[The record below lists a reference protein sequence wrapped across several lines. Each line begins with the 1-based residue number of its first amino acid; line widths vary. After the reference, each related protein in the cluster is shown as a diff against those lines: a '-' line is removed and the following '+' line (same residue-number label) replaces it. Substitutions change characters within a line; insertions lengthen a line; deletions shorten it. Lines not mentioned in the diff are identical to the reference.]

1 MNNKNRQYT
10 MKHILIYENF
20 GKLQEDPQNFEDC
33 LQQLLFN
40 GKASFTKDKY
50 ITIKVPI
57 GNSVYVFFEK
67 NSRGITRVTDVS
79 YSKMGTLNKCSIS
92 GNLVNLEIQWDG
104 QTNIVKRSLYLKD
117 PECNIPKSKYIPLKK
132 NQECVKIIQKAL
144 SEVEGGKYKKI
155 LGNFGPNRDGIDG
168 HYGCSTLKAVIQFQ
182 KDNNIKPAIGIFGP
196 ITSGVLS
203 DCLNRHI
210 PYCGQEPRPASE
222 PISKI
227 PTKGVELIEKSV

>member
-1 MNNKNRQYT
+1 

-20 GKLQEDPQNFEDC
+20 GILQDNPQNFEYC

-40 GKASFTKDKY
+40 GKASFSKDEY

-79 YSKMGTLNKCSIS
+79 YKKMGTLNKCSIS

-117 PECNIPKSKYIPLKK
+117 PECNIPKSKYIPLNK
-132 NQECVKIIQKAL
+132 NQVCVKIIQKAL

-168 HYGCSTLKAVIQFQ
+168 HYGCSTLKAIIQFQ
-182 KDNNIKPAIGIFGP
+182 KDNNINPAIGIFGP
-196 ITSGVLS
+196 ITSDVLS
-203 DCLNRHI
+203 TCLKRHI
-210 PYCGQEPRPASE
+210 PYCGQKLRPAFE
-222 PISKI
+222 PIALM
-227 PTKGVELIEKSV
+227 PTKGVELIEKTG

>member
-20 GKLQEDPQNFEDC
+20 ERQQDDSQNFEDC

-40 GKASFTKDKY
+40 GKAFRSRSKY

-57 GNSVYVFFEK
+57 ENSVYVFFEK
-67 NSRGITRVTDVS
+67 NSRGITRVIDVS
-79 YSKMGTLNKCSIS
+79 YKKEGTLNKCSIS
-92 GNLVNLEIQWDG
+92 GNSVNLEIQWDG
-104 QTNIVKRSLYLKD
+104 QTNIVKKSVNLKD
-117 PECNIPKSKYIPLKK
+117 SECNIPKSKYIPLRK

-168 HYGCSTLKAVIQFQ
+168 HYGCSTLKAIIQFQ

-203 DCLNRHI
+203 DCLKKHI
-210 PYCGQEPRPASE
+210 PYCGQEPRPVFE
-222 PISKI
+222 PIAQM
-227 PTKGVELIEKSV
+227 PTKGVELIEKPV